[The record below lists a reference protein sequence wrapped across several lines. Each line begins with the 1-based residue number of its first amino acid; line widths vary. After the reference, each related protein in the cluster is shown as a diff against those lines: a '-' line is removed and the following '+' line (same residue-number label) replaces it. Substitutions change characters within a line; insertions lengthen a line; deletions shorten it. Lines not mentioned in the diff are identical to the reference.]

1 MWPVA
6 LSGRLPV
13 EALVGRCPANK
24 LIGRDPIPCRRSLP
38 TPPCDDAEHRALPS
52 VSRSYSRARGRSVT
66 HYSPVR
72 RSHPEPKPRDP
83 ARLACVKH
91 AASARPE
98 PESNSPPKSGEPEN
112 RPQKRKTDHPPRG
125 TERTKRIRRP
135 ASRPPHWH
143 QKTIL
148 SDTINALEFSS
159 HQPDRQPATRPA
171 TRRQQ
176 EKTIHH
182 THQNTT
188 PHHTHHTTTQANTT
202 KTPACRKQETP
213 ACRTLSQVSSLYSAP
228 LYFVCMS
235 PS

>member
-1 MWPVA
+1 MTRSIGHYLPFPGAIPGHGAGRSRITHPFAA
-6 LSGRLPV
+6 LTQGRSPGIPLDLHVLSTPP
-13 EALVGRCPANK
+13 ALVLSQNRT
-24 LIGRDPIPCRRSLP
+24 L
-38 TPPCDDAEHRALPS
+38 HQ
-52 VSRSYSRARGRSVT
+52 
-66 HYSPVR
+66 
-72 RSHPEPKPRDP
+72 
-83 ARLACVKH
+83 
-91 AASARPE
+91 
-98 PESNSPPKSGEPEN
+98 KSGEPEN

-202 KTPACRKQETP
+202 KTPACRKQETLG
-213 ACRTLSQVSSLYSAP
+213 LSH
-228 LYFVCMS
+228 FERFI
-235 PS
+235 